1 MTKEHL
7 IWIGAGLA
15 ATMFGVLVALGA
27 SGTAIAFW
35 TVIDGELVWFAQS
48 ISVDLVILLA
58 ILGALLMT
66 AIGWSMRTVADEK
79 WLPTWVIIGFAAKLG
94 GTLARF
100 YMVTVVFERGDSFS
114 YYRAGTELATQ
125 WRQGRIPELTGIGSL
140 GRQVVE
146 AITGGLFAIVTPG
159 MLGGFIMFAMITYLG
174 QLLLYAAFRRHA
186 KPHQLKPYAILIFL
200 LPTYSFWPS
209 SIGKDAIVLLALG
222 VCAYFAARIFE
233 AFEIRWLFGLALAL
247 GALGVVRIH
256 VAGLVAGALIV
267 TTLIAKVPTRGDPV
281 IALRRL
287 IVLGSGLVA
296 GLLVLAV
303 FSDVFGIDITSTQ
316 DLDGL
321 TADIVRRTSQTGTI
335 GAGGFVTSPADIPGA
350 LSHVLFRPFLFEASE
365 IQHYIAAIETTIF
378 VGLTIWKLPA
388 MGRNIRN
395 WRSNPYIVFSTFYTI
410 GFAVIF
416 SVIRNIGIIARQ
428 RGQVLAFFL
437 CVVIGLGWEEKP
449 RVSPMSRVTPE
460 QTSSAVD

>member
-15 ATMFGVLVALGA
+15 ATMFGLLVAFGA
-27 SGTAIAFW
+27 SGTAIIFF
-35 TVIDGELVWFAQS
+35 V
-48 ISVDLVILLA
+48 

-100 YMVTVVFERGDSFS
+100 YMVTVVYGLGDSFS
-114 YYRAGTELATQ
+114 YYRVGTELATQ
-125 WRQGRIPELTGIGSL
+125 WRQGRIPELTGTGSL
-140 GRQVVE
+140 GTQVVQ
-146 AITGGLFAIVTPG
+146 AVTGGLFAIVIPD
-159 MLGGFIMFAMITYLG
+159 MLGGFIMFAMLAYIG

-247 GALGVVRIH
+247 GALGVIRIH

-267 TTLIAKVPTRGDPV
+267 TTLDIEPSLAPSAHLNLESKAPWYEILDEAPRFDGFPPN
-281 IALRRL
+281 IEKMLE
-287 IVLGSGLVA
+287 GS
-296 GLLVLAV
+296 
-303 FSDVFGIDITSTQ
+303 D
-316 DLDGL
+316 
-321 TADIVRRTSQTGTI
+321 
-335 GAGGFVTSPADIPGA
+335 
-350 LSHVLFRPFLFEASE
+350 
-365 IQHYIAAIETTIF
+365 
-378 VGLTIWKLPA
+378 
-388 MGRNIRN
+388 
-395 WRSNPYIVFSTFYTI
+395 
-410 GFAVIF
+410 
-416 SVIRNIGIIARQ
+416 
-428 RGQVLAFFL
+428 
-437 CVVIGLGWEEKP
+437 
-449 RVSPMSRVTPE
+449 
-460 QTSSAVD
+460 